1 MSVIVALK
9 YKNGVLI
16 GADKQCSSFNIKE
29 DNNAIKINKTK
40 YSNNCMGVVGS
51 LRDANIILNKNKL
64 IKEIKILDKKE
75 IDFKYVVNIIVPNLF
90 EILRKNNR
98 VSSLNNIETLSS
110 TFVYCTNKNLYMIFG
125 DGAVVEREDFIT
137 VGCGSDEVRGYL
149 NTLNLENLTKE
160 KATEIIQNS
169 IQKSCKDDIYI
180 NDKIDLIYL
189 ESEESK

>member
-51 LRDANIILNKNKL
+51 LRDANIILNKDEL
-64 IKEIKILDKKE
+64 MIDILDKKE

>member
-9 YKNGVLI
+9 YKNGVVI

-29 DNNAIKINKTK
+29 DNNVIKINKTK
-40 YSNNCMGVVGS
+40 YSNNCVGVVGC
-51 LRDANIILNKNKL
+51 LRDANIILNKDELMNY
-64 IKEIKILDKKE
+64 IDILDKRE
-75 IDFKYVVNIIVPNLF
+75 IDFKYVVNTIVPNLF
-90 EILRKNNR
+90 ETLRKSNR
-98 VSSLNNIETLSS
+98 VNSLNNIETLKS
-110 TFVYCTNKNLYMIFG
+110 TFVYCTNKNLYIIFG

-169 IQKSCKDDIYI
+169 IKKSCKDDIYI

-189 ESEESK
+189 ESEDKQ